1 LGVLKLRGGVVGR
14 VGVGKI
20 WVALAAL
27 AAEALLL
34 GWLVG
39 RQVWKLASKA
49 VGGW

>member
-1 LGVLKLRGGVVGR
+1 
-14 VGVGKI
+14 
-20 WVALAAL
+20 L

>member
-34 GWLVG
+34 GWLEPP
-39 RQVWKLASKA
+39 R
-49 VGGW
+49 